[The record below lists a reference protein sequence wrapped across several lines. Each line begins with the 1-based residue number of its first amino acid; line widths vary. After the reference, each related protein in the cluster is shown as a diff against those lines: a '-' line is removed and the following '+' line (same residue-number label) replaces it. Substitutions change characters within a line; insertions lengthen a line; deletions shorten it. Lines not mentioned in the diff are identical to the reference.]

1 MASRRLGRGG
11 EEAFMSGLS
20 IVVAVL
26 FIAACGATGG
36 VGFLWRARRLHE
48 VESAYEIATPRLPAG
63 TIWPTRLGLKL
74 ATPGP
79 KRPHGSL
86 PLLPRKRT
94 FSDLAASFAAEA
106 DGAVGRGRRALGKP
120 CSLRKSAQNFRT
132 PWTTTPPGIS
142 DLLAGP
148 LPRALPPSR
157 VCRSPRA
164 RGDRNSLTG
173 HRLPLQKISQAY
185 QPVGF

>member
-1 MASRRLGRGG
+1 M
-11 EEAFMSGLS
+11 LS
-20 IVVAVL
+20 VQFEPVSKL
-26 FIAACGATGG
+26 P
-36 VGFLWRARRLHE
+36 
-48 VESAYEIATPRLPAG
+48 EIATPRLPAG

-106 DGAVGRGRRALGKP
+106 DGAVGRGSRALGKP
-120 CSLRKSAQNFRT
+120 CSLRESAQNRRT

-142 DLLAGP
+142 GLLAGP

-164 RGDRNSLTG
+164 PGDRNSLTG

-185 QPVGF
+185 QPVGFWLKGFFRS